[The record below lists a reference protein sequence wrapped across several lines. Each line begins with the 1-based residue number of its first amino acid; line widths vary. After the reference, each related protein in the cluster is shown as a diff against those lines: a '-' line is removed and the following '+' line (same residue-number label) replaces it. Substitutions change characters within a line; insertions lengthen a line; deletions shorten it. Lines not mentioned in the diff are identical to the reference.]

1 MQNYQNQSSKHLAYE
16 LNKIPS
22 DIRRGD
28 SKEEAILFNPDSP
41 DEQEGGVKP
50 EEVEPFQNQFQDI
63 NDSKIKQKKKQD
75 EGTQGSEEATS
86 LEENKAYKICSVKLQ
101 L

>member
-50 EEVEPFQNQFQDI
+50 EEVEPF
-63 NDSKIKQKKKQD
+63 
-75 EGTQGSEEATS
+75 
-86 LEENKAYKICSVKLQ
+86 
-101 L
+101 